1 MISWILNSLNTI
13 RWFPYYFITPLP
25 YAIGNASE
33 QILLAG
39 NNAIREN
46 KILIVLSTR
55 FLARSLKYSICN
67 KHLFN
72 DLLLKKF
79 SSKNNYFIKF
89 IINFFLEIEFFFK
102 RIFILLNDSY
112 LKIKLK
118 ENNRFLSIG
127 IPEIYES
134 ENVTSKN
141 LLQKKF
147 NEIPK
152 FSINYNIFDL
162 KKTTK
167 KKCEIILKKNIV
179 NIKKP
184 IVCIHVRD
192 NKFRTDKGRKE
203 YRNSDINNYIEAIKY
218 LIKKNYQVIRI
229 GRSVSKKINFKSKFF
244 LDYSASSIQ
253 SDEMDL
259 FLIQKCKFYIGTQ
272 SGILD
277 VAYMFNKPILTTN
290 MVELFNS
297 FPRKKTD
304 RGVFKKIF
312 RKNGEPVALKRY
324 IGFSHK
330 KYHIPENEVKD
341 LRFKE
346 NSPSELLDSVIEF
359 EENLKKKTTT
369 NLQKNFLQYL
379 KISYKTSINNSIKTR
394 EIFPYEDAIKQ
405 IRMFKSSQGNLCQS
419 YLKKNFN

>member
-72 DLLLKKF
+72 YLLLKKF

-152 FSINYNIFDL
+152 FSINYNIF
-162 KKTTK
+162 
-167 KKCEIILKKNIV
+167 
-179 NIKKP
+179 
-184 IVCIHVRD
+184 
-192 NKFRTDKGRKE
+192 
-203 YRNSDINNYIEAIKY
+203 
-218 LIKKNYQVIRI
+218 
-229 GRSVSKKINFKSKFF
+229 
-244 LDYSASSIQ
+244 
-253 SDEMDL
+253 
-259 FLIQKCKFYIGTQ
+259 
-272 SGILD
+272 
-277 VAYMFNKPILTTN
+277 
-290 MVELFNS
+290 
-297 FPRKKTD
+297 
-304 RGVFKKIF
+304 
-312 RKNGEPVALKRY
+312 
-324 IGFSHK
+324 
-330 KYHIPENEVKD
+330 
-341 LRFKE
+341 
-346 NSPSELLDSVIEF
+346 
-359 EENLKKKTTT
+359 
-369 NLQKNFLQYL
+369 
-379 KISYKTSINNSIKTR
+379 
-394 EIFPYEDAIKQ
+394 
-405 IRMFKSSQGNLCQS
+405 
-419 YLKKNFN
+419 